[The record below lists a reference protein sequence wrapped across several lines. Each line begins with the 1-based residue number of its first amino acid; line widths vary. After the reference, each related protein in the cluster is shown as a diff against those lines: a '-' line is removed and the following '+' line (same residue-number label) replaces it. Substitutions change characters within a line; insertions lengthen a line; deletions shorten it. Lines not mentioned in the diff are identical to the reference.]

1 MNADDYDAAADFAGS
16 IEFCYRAIRERMAR
30 GGPGLDE
37 NRNPPNSFDDLEK
50 LRLDQ
55 REHEEIERGR
65 WHATR
70 FHRAAHRHD
79 SRIPFET
86 RLAVLERAN
95 EHCEHC
101 GCFIATGFTR
111 CLELHHL
118 TYERAYHAELP
129 EDLMALCR
137 DCHAGKHGM

>member
-1 MNADDYDAAADFAGS
+1 MSDRKTSDAIDYMFSEEGQHEYKQWRAKERARYHAARFRRAAD
-16 IEFCYRAIRERMAR
+16 
-30 GGPGLDE
+30 
-37 NRNPPNSFDDLEK
+37 
-50 LRLDQ
+50 
-55 REHEEIERGR
+55 
-65 WHATR
+65 
-70 FHRAAHRHD
+70 RHD
-79 SRIPFET
+79 RRIPFET
-86 RLAVLERAN
+86 RVAVLERAN

-137 DCHAGKHGM
+137 DCHAATHGMRP